1 MRKLKLLALTSA
13 ACIALTGMQTA
24 LPDTVLMKPYPV
36 YAAEETPEEL
46 VSGIFKY
53 TVSDGTVTIT
63 GLTESPEGVLTI
75 PGTIDG
81 KPVTAIGNAAFQ
93 YRSAI
98 TSFVFPDSITSIGY
112 SAFESCKGL
121 TEVTLPAKLHKLSVT
136 AVPVLLRLGSRFRE
150 LGLRRAFA
158 RGLPF
163 GEGL

>member
-81 KPVTAIGNAAFQ
+81 KPVTAIGNAAFR
-93 YRSAI
+93 YKSAI

-121 TEVTLPAKLHKLSVT
+121 TEHSRRSKCLPASKSCRPICFRT
-136 AVPVLLRLGSRFRE
+136 A
-150 LGLRRAFA
+150 AH
-158 RGLPF
+158 
-163 GEGL
+163 